1 MRRIIKEK
9 QPFEQSYKTLDEAR
23 AILSQTD
30 QTYKIEYA
38 QELIESGRAG
48 DEGLGFYVNG
58 PFTDLCEGPHLEH
71 TGEVPKA
78 CFKLDRISGSYWRGS
93 EKNPM
98 LTRIYGLAFESK
110 ADLTDYIERRKLAM
124 ERDHRKLGQ
133 ELDLFSFHE
142 IVGSGLPLFHPK
154 GGVIKVTKSFLML
167 VIYAV
172 AMTYLGF
179 VITTPFATAA
189 FIYDLKGNSEVKP
202 VSTVIISVVV
212 TAVLYAMFVFA
223 FQIKLPAGVL
233 FGG

>member
-1 MRRIIKEK
+1 MTQQVRQPANLLEPGPRLLPYVAIFLIGISSIALIVKGYKER
-9 QPFEQSYKTLDEAR
+9 EIA
-23 AILSQTD
+23 
-30 QTYKIEYA
+30 
-38 QELIESGRAG
+38 
-48 DEGLGFYVNG
+48 
-58 PFTDLCEGPHLEH
+58 
-71 TGEVPKA
+71 
-78 CFKLDRISGSYWRGS
+78 
-93 EKNPM
+93 EKP
-98 LTRIYGLAFESK
+98 YF
-110 ADLTDYIERRKLAM
+110 
-124 ERDHRKLGQ
+124 
-133 ELDLFSFHE
+133 
-142 IVGSGLPLFHPK
+142 PK

-189 FIYDLKGNSEVKP
+189 FIYDLKGNSEVRP

>member
-1 MRRIIKEK
+1 MKMRH
-9 QPFEQSYKTLDEAR
+9 DM
-23 AILSQTD
+23 
-30 QTYKIEYA
+30 
-38 QELIESGRAG
+38 
-48 DEGLGFYVNG
+48 V
-58 PFTDLCEGPHLEH
+58 
-71 TGEVPKA
+71 TG
-78 CFKLDRISGSYWRGS
+78 
-93 EKNPM
+93 
-98 LTRIYGLAFESK
+98 
-110 ADLTDYIERRKLAM
+110 
-124 ERDHRKLGQ
+124 
-133 ELDLFSFHE
+133 
-142 IVGSGLPLFHPK
+142 IVGLLTCIFFFIMTQQVRQPANLLEPGPRLLPYVAIFLIGISSIALIVKGYKEREIAEKPYFPK
-154 GGVIKVTKSFLML
+154 GGVIKATKSFLML

>member
-1 MRRIIKEK
+1 MKMRH
-9 QPFEQSYKTLDEAR
+9 DM
-23 AILSQTD
+23 
-30 QTYKIEYA
+30 
-38 QELIESGRAG
+38 
-48 DEGLGFYVNG
+48 V
-58 PFTDLCEGPHLEH
+58 
-71 TGEVPKA
+71 TG
-78 CFKLDRISGSYWRGS
+78 
-93 EKNPM
+93 
-98 LTRIYGLAFESK
+98 
-110 ADLTDYIERRKLAM
+110 
-124 ERDHRKLGQ
+124 
-133 ELDLFSFHE
+133 
-142 IVGSGLPLFHPK
+142 IVGLLTCIFFFIMTQQVRQPANLLEPGPRLLPYVAIFLIGISSIALIVKGYKEREIAEKPYFPK
-154 GGVIKVTKSFLML
+154 GGMIKVTKSFLML

>member
-1 MRRIIKEK
+1 MKMRH
-9 QPFEQSYKTLDEAR
+9 DM
-23 AILSQTD
+23 
-30 QTYKIEYA
+30 
-38 QELIESGRAG
+38 
-48 DEGLGFYVNG
+48 V
-58 PFTDLCEGPHLEH
+58 
-71 TGEVPKA
+71 TG
-78 CFKLDRISGSYWRGS
+78 
-93 EKNPM
+93 
-98 LTRIYGLAFESK
+98 
-110 ADLTDYIERRKLAM
+110 
-124 ERDHRKLGQ
+124 
-133 ELDLFSFHE
+133 
-142 IVGSGLPLFHPK
+142 IVGLLTCIFFFIMTQQVCQPANLLEPGPRLLPYVAIFLIGISSIALIVKGYKEREIAEKPYFPK

>member
-1 MRRIIKEK
+1 MKMRH
-9 QPFEQSYKTLDEAR
+9 DM
-23 AILSQTD
+23 
-30 QTYKIEYA
+30 
-38 QELIESGRAG
+38 
-48 DEGLGFYVNG
+48 V
-58 PFTDLCEGPHLEH
+58 
-71 TGEVPKA
+71 TG
-78 CFKLDRISGSYWRGS
+78 
-93 EKNPM
+93 
-98 LTRIYGLAFESK
+98 
-110 ADLTDYIERRKLAM
+110 
-124 ERDHRKLGQ
+124 
-133 ELDLFSFHE
+133 
-142 IVGSGLPLFHPK
+142 IVGLLTCIFFFIMTQQVRQPANLLEPGPRLLPYVVIFLIGISSIALIVKGYKEREIAEKPYFPK

>member
-1 MRRIIKEK
+1 MKMRR
-9 QPFEQSYKTLDEAR
+9 DM
-23 AILSQTD
+23 
-30 QTYKIEYA
+30 
-38 QELIESGRAG
+38 
-48 DEGLGFYVNG
+48 V
-58 PFTDLCEGPHLEH
+58 
-71 TGEVPKA
+71 TG
-78 CFKLDRISGSYWRGS
+78 
-93 EKNPM
+93 
-98 LTRIYGLAFESK
+98 
-110 ADLTDYIERRKLAM
+110 
-124 ERDHRKLGQ
+124 
-133 ELDLFSFHE
+133 
-142 IVGSGLPLFHPK
+142 IVGLLTCVFFCFMTLQVRQPAKLLEPGPRLLPYVAIFLIGISSIALIVKGYKEREIAEKPYFPK

>member
-1 MRRIIKEK
+1 MKMRH
-9 QPFEQSYKTLDEAR
+9 DM
-23 AILSQTD
+23 
-30 QTYKIEYA
+30 
-38 QELIESGRAG
+38 
-48 DEGLGFYVNG
+48 V
-58 PFTDLCEGPHLEH
+58 
-71 TGEVPKA
+71 TG
-78 CFKLDRISGSYWRGS
+78 
-93 EKNPM
+93 
-98 LTRIYGLAFESK
+98 
-110 ADLTDYIERRKLAM
+110 
-124 ERDHRKLGQ
+124 
-133 ELDLFSFHE
+133 
-142 IVGSGLPLFHPK
+142 IVGLLTCIFFFIMTQQVRQPANLLEPGPRLLPYVAIFLIGISSIALIVKGYKEREIAEKPYFPK
-154 GGVIKVTKSFLML
+154 DGVIKVTKSFLML

>member
-1 MRRIIKEK
+1 MKMRHDI
-9 QPFEQSYKTLDEAR
+9 
-23 AILSQTD
+23 
-30 QTYKIEYA
+30 
-38 QELIESGRAG
+38 
-48 DEGLGFYVNG
+48 V
-58 PFTDLCEGPHLEH
+58 
-71 TGEVPKA
+71 TG
-78 CFKLDRISGSYWRGS
+78 
-93 EKNPM
+93 
-98 LTRIYGLAFESK
+98 
-110 ADLTDYIERRKLAM
+110 
-124 ERDHRKLGQ
+124 
-133 ELDLFSFHE
+133 
-142 IVGSGLPLFHPK
+142 IVGLLTCIFFFIMTQQVRQPANLLEPGPRLLPYVAIFLIGISSIALIVKGYKEREIAEKPYFPK

>member
-1 MRRIIKEK
+1 MKMRH
-9 QPFEQSYKTLDEAR
+9 DM
-23 AILSQTD
+23 
-30 QTYKIEYA
+30 
-38 QELIESGRAG
+38 
-48 DEGLGFYVNG
+48 V
-58 PFTDLCEGPHLEH
+58 
-71 TGEVPKA
+71 TG
-78 CFKLDRISGSYWRGS
+78 
-93 EKNPM
+93 
-98 LTRIYGLAFESK
+98 
-110 ADLTDYIERRKLAM
+110 
-124 ERDHRKLGQ
+124 
-133 ELDLFSFHE
+133 
-142 IVGSGLPLFHPK
+142 IVGLFTCIFFFIMTQQVRQPANLLEPGPRLLPYVAIFLIGISSIALIVKGYKEREIAEKPYFPK

>member
-1 MRRIIKEK
+1 MKMRH
-9 QPFEQSYKTLDEAR
+9 DM
-23 AILSQTD
+23 
-30 QTYKIEYA
+30 
-38 QELIESGRAG
+38 
-48 DEGLGFYVNG
+48 V
-58 PFTDLCEGPHLEH
+58 
-71 TGEVPKA
+71 TG
-78 CFKLDRISGSYWRGS
+78 
-93 EKNPM
+93 
-98 LTRIYGLAFESK
+98 
-110 ADLTDYIERRKLAM
+110 
-124 ERDHRKLGQ
+124 
-133 ELDLFSFHE
+133 
-142 IVGSGLPLFHPK
+142 IVGLLTCIFFFIMTQQVRQPANLLEPGPRLLPYVAIFLIGISSIALIVKGYKEREIAEKPYFPK
-154 GGVIKVTKSFLML
+154 GGVIKVTKSLLML

>member
-1 MRRIIKEK
+1 MKMRH
-9 QPFEQSYKTLDEAR
+9 DM
-23 AILSQTD
+23 
-30 QTYKIEYA
+30 
-38 QELIESGRAG
+38 
-48 DEGLGFYVNG
+48 V
-58 PFTDLCEGPHLEH
+58 
-71 TGEVPKA
+71 TG
-78 CFKLDRISGSYWRGS
+78 
-93 EKNPM
+93 
-98 LTRIYGLAFESK
+98 
-110 ADLTDYIERRKLAM
+110 
-124 ERDHRKLGQ
+124 
-133 ELDLFSFHE
+133 
-142 IVGSGLPLFHPK
+142 IVGLLTCIFFFIMTQQVRQPANLLEPGPRLLPYVAIFLIGISSIALIVKGYKEREIAEKPYFPK

-189 FIYDLKGNSEVKP
+189 FIYDLMGNSEVKP

>member
-1 MRRIIKEK
+1 MKMRH
-9 QPFEQSYKTLDEAR
+9 DM
-23 AILSQTD
+23 
-30 QTYKIEYA
+30 
-38 QELIESGRAG
+38 
-48 DEGLGFYVNG
+48 V
-58 PFTDLCEGPHLEH
+58 
-71 TGEVPKA
+71 TG
-78 CFKLDRISGSYWRGS
+78 
-93 EKNPM
+93 
-98 LTRIYGLAFESK
+98 
-110 ADLTDYIERRKLAM
+110 
-124 ERDHRKLGQ
+124 
-133 ELDLFSFHE
+133 
-142 IVGSGLPLFHPK
+142 IVGLLTCIFFFIMTQQVRQPANLLEPGPRLLPYVAIFLIGISSIALIVKGYKEREIAEKPYFPK
-154 GGVIKVTKSFLML
+154 GGVIKVTKSFLTL

>member
-1 MRRIIKEK
+1 MKMRH
-9 QPFEQSYKTLDEAR
+9 DM
-23 AILSQTD
+23 
-30 QTYKIEYA
+30 
-38 QELIESGRAG
+38 
-48 DEGLGFYVNG
+48 V
-58 PFTDLCEGPHLEH
+58 
-71 TGEVPKA
+71 TG
-78 CFKLDRISGSYWRGS
+78 
-93 EKNPM
+93 
-98 LTRIYGLAFESK
+98 
-110 ADLTDYIERRKLAM
+110 
-124 ERDHRKLGQ
+124 
-133 ELDLFSFHE
+133 
-142 IVGSGLPLFHPK
+142 IVGLLTCIFFFIMTQQVRQPANLLEPGLRLLPYVAIFLIGISSIALIVKGYKEREIAEKPYFPK

>member
-1 MRRIIKEK
+1 MKMRH
-9 QPFEQSYKTLDEAR
+9 DM
-23 AILSQTD
+23 
-30 QTYKIEYA
+30 
-38 QELIESGRAG
+38 
-48 DEGLGFYVNG
+48 V
-58 PFTDLCEGPHLEH
+58 
-71 TGEVPKA
+71 TG
-78 CFKLDRISGSYWRGS
+78 
-93 EKNPM
+93 
-98 LTRIYGLAFESK
+98 
-110 ADLTDYIERRKLAM
+110 
-124 ERDHRKLGQ
+124 
-133 ELDLFSFHE
+133 
-142 IVGSGLPLFHPK
+142 IVGLLTCIFFFIMTQQVRQPANLLEPGPRLLPYVAIFLIGISSIALIVKGYKEREIAEKPYFPK

-233 FGG
+233 FGD

>member
-1 MRRIIKEK
+1 MKMRHDMVTGTVGLLTCIFFFIMTQQVRQPANLLEPGPRLLPYVAIFLIGISSIALIVKGYKER
-9 QPFEQSYKTLDEAR
+9 EIA
-23 AILSQTD
+23 
-30 QTYKIEYA
+30 
-38 QELIESGRAG
+38 
-48 DEGLGFYVNG
+48 
-58 PFTDLCEGPHLEH
+58 
-71 TGEVPKA
+71 
-78 CFKLDRISGSYWRGS
+78 
-93 EKNPM
+93 EKP
-98 LTRIYGLAFESK
+98 YF
-110 ADLTDYIERRKLAM
+110 
-124 ERDHRKLGQ
+124 
-133 ELDLFSFHE
+133 
-142 IVGSGLPLFHPK
+142 PK

>member
-1 MRRIIKEK
+1 MKMR
-9 QPFEQSYKTLDEAR
+9 PDM
-23 AILSQTD
+23 
-30 QTYKIEYA
+30 
-38 QELIESGRAG
+38 
-48 DEGLGFYVNG
+48 V
-58 PFTDLCEGPHLEH
+58 
-71 TGEVPKA
+71 TG
-78 CFKLDRISGSYWRGS
+78 
-93 EKNPM
+93 
-98 LTRIYGLAFESK
+98 
-110 ADLTDYIERRKLAM
+110 
-124 ERDHRKLGQ
+124 
-133 ELDLFSFHE
+133 
-142 IVGSGLPLFHPK
+142 IVGLLTCIFFFIMTQQVRQPANLLEPGPRLLPYVAIFLIGISSIALIVKGYKEREIAEKPYFPK

>member
-1 MRRIIKEK
+1 MKMRHDMVTGIVGLLTCIFFFIMTQQVRQPANLLEPGPRLLPYVAIFLIGISSIALIVKGYKEREIAEK
-9 QPFEQSYKTLDEAR
+9 PYF
-23 AILSQTD
+23 
-30 QTYKIEYA
+30 
-38 QELIESGRAG
+38 
-48 DEGLGFYVNG
+48 
-58 PFTDLCEGPHLEH
+58 
-71 TGEVPKA
+71 PKA
-78 CFKLDRISGSYWRGS
+78 
-93 EKNPM
+93 
-98 LTRIYGLAFESK
+98 
-110 ADLTDYIERRKLAM
+110 
-124 ERDHRKLGQ
+124 
-133 ELDLFSFHE
+133 
-142 IVGSGLPLFHPK
+142 
-154 GGVIKVTKSFLML
+154 GVIKVTKSFLML

>member
-1 MRRIIKEK
+1 MKMRH
-9 QPFEQSYKTLDEAR
+9 DM
-23 AILSQTD
+23 
-30 QTYKIEYA
+30 
-38 QELIESGRAG
+38 
-48 DEGLGFYVNG
+48 V
-58 PFTDLCEGPHLEH
+58 
-71 TGEVPKA
+71 TG
-78 CFKLDRISGSYWRGS
+78 
-93 EKNPM
+93 
-98 LTRIYGLAFESK
+98 
-110 ADLTDYIERRKLAM
+110 
-124 ERDHRKLGQ
+124 
-133 ELDLFSFHE
+133 
-142 IVGSGLPLFHPK
+142 IVGLLTCIFFFIMTQKVRQPANLLEPGPRLLPYVAIFLIGISSIALIVKGYKEREIAEKPYFPK

>member
-1 MRRIIKEK
+1 MQMRH
-9 QPFEQSYKTLDEAR
+9 DM
-23 AILSQTD
+23 
-30 QTYKIEYA
+30 
-38 QELIESGRAG
+38 
-48 DEGLGFYVNG
+48 V
-58 PFTDLCEGPHLEH
+58 
-71 TGEVPKA
+71 TG
-78 CFKLDRISGSYWRGS
+78 
-93 EKNPM
+93 
-98 LTRIYGLAFESK
+98 
-110 ADLTDYIERRKLAM
+110 
-124 ERDHRKLGQ
+124 
-133 ELDLFSFHE
+133 
-142 IVGSGLPLFHPK
+142 IVGLLTCIFFFIMTQQVRQPANLLEPGPRLLPYVAIFLIGISSIALIVKGYKEREIAEKPYFPK

>member
-1 MRRIIKEK
+1 MKMRH
-9 QPFEQSYKTLDEAR
+9 DM
-23 AILSQTD
+23 
-30 QTYKIEYA
+30 
-38 QELIESGRAG
+38 
-48 DEGLGFYVNG
+48 V
-58 PFTDLCEGPHLEH
+58 
-71 TGEVPKA
+71 TG
-78 CFKLDRISGSYWRGS
+78 
-93 EKNPM
+93 
-98 LTRIYGLAFESK
+98 
-110 ADLTDYIERRKLAM
+110 
-124 ERDHRKLGQ
+124 
-133 ELDLFSFHE
+133 
-142 IVGSGLPLFHPK
+142 IVGLLTCIFFFIMTQQVRQPANLLEPGPRLLPYVAIFLIGISSIALIVKGYKEREIAEKPYFPK

-179 VITTPFATAA
+179 VITTPFVTAA

>member
-1 MRRIIKEK
+1 MKMK
-9 QPFEQSYKTLDEAR
+9 HDM
-23 AILSQTD
+23 
-30 QTYKIEYA
+30 
-38 QELIESGRAG
+38 
-48 DEGLGFYVNG
+48 V
-58 PFTDLCEGPHLEH
+58 
-71 TGEVPKA
+71 TG
-78 CFKLDRISGSYWRGS
+78 
-93 EKNPM
+93 
-98 LTRIYGLAFESK
+98 
-110 ADLTDYIERRKLAM
+110 
-124 ERDHRKLGQ
+124 
-133 ELDLFSFHE
+133 
-142 IVGSGLPLFHPK
+142 IVGLLTCIFFFIMTQQVRQPANLLEPGPRLLPYVAIFLIGISSIALIVKGYKEREIAEKPYFPK

-223 FQIKLPAGVL
+223 FQIKLPADVL